1 MVQLYVRIQKKCK
14 VEASQDLDHEDEVK
28 RVSIMLKSVPARAPK
43 YTDYINPLLD
53 TLKKLGGSARPSEV
67 CPAIAKDL
75 LLSDSVLEERLTNG
89 VSRFENQVH
98 WARFYL
104 VKAGYIDSSMR
115 GVWSLAEKGRT
126 ATRLSETVIRE
137 LVRHVQETTA
147 RPGAV
152 LTTATPAVATAI
164 EIEELTLPGLPDATY
179 REQLLATM
187 KSLPPGGFERL
198 CQRLLRESG
207 FEEVVV
213 TGRSGDGG
221 IDGHGVLELNHFVS
235 FRVYFQCKRYEGSVG
250 PGTVRDFRGAMMG
263 RADKGLILTTG
274 TFTTEAKREAVR
286 DGVPPIELVDGER
299 LLEMFE
305 KLELG
310 LKPRT
315 TYDLD
320 PEFFKPFKA

>member
-1 MVQLYVRIQKKCK
+1 MSK
-14 VEASQDLDHEDEVK
+14 EPS
-28 RVSIMLKSVPARAPK
+28 ARPPQ
-43 YTDYINPLLD
+43 YTDYINPVLEI
-53 TLKKLGGSARPSEV
+53 LKKLGGSARPSEV

-75 LLSDSVLEERLTNG
+75 SLPDPILEERLTNG

-104 VKAGYIDSSMR
+104 VKDGYIDSSRR
-115 GVWSLAEKGRT
+115 GVWSLTEKGRT
-126 ATRLSETVIRE
+126 AARLSEGEIRGM
-137 LVRHVQETTA
+137 VRRVQETTA
-147 RPGAV
+147 RPQAV
-152 LTTATPAVATAI
+152 EPSAAPAGGVTAI
-164 EIEELTLPGLPDATY
+164 PIEELTLPEMPDATY

-198 CQRLLRESG
+198 CQRLLRESD

-221 IDGHGVLELNHFVS
+221 LDGHGVLQINPFVS
-235 FRVYFQCKRYEGSVG
+235 FRVYFQCKRYDGSVG
-250 PGTVRDFRGAMMG
+250 AGAVRDFRGAMMG
-263 RADKGLILTTG
+263 RADKGLILSTG
-274 TFTTEAKREAVR
+274 TFSPDAKREAIR

-299 LLEMFE
+299 LIEMFE

-320 PEFFKPFKA
+320 PEFFRPFQT

>member
-1 MVQLYVRIQKKCK
+1 MVKESSVR
-14 VEASQDLDHEDEVK
+14 
-28 RVSIMLKSVPARAPK
+28 PPK
-43 YTDYINPLLD
+43 YSDYINPVLD
-53 TLKKLGGSARPSEV
+53 TLKRLGGSARPSEV

-75 LLSDSVLEERLTNG
+75 SLPDSILEERLANG

-104 VKAGYIDSSMR
+104 VKAGYIDSSRR
-115 GVWSLAEKGRT
+115 GVWSLTEKGR
-126 ATRLSETVIRE
+126 AASRLSEADIRDM
-137 LVRHVQETTA
+137 VRHVQETTA
-147 RPGAV
+147 RPESSVV
-152 LTTATPAVATAI
+152 LPLAPATGTSALEP
-164 EIEELTLPGLPDATY
+164 EELPVPGLPDGTY

-187 KSLPPGGFERL
+187 KSLSPGGFERL

-213 TGRSGDGG
+213 TGRAGDGG
-221 IDGHGVLELNHFVS
+221 IDGHGVLELNPFVS
-235 FRVYFQCKRYEGSVG
+235 FRVFFQCKRYEGSVG
-250 PGTVRDFRGAMMG
+250 PGIVRDFRGAMMG

-274 TFTTEAKREAVR
+274 TFSTEARREAVR
-286 DGVPPIELVDGER
+286 DGVPPIEVVDGER

-320 PEFFKPFKA
+320 PDFFKPFRD

>member
-1 MVQLYVRIQKKCK
+1 MTK
-14 VEASQDLDHEDEVK
+14 EPASRPPQ
-28 RVSIMLKSVPARAPK
+28 
-43 YTDYINPLLD
+43 YTDYINPVLES
-53 TLKKLGGSARPSEV
+53 LKKLGGSARPSEV

-75 LLSDSVLEERLTNG
+75 ALLDSILEERLTNG

-104 VKAGYIDSSMR
+104 VKDGYIDSSRR
-115 GVWSLAEKGRT
+115 GVWSLTEKGRT
-126 ATRLSETVIRE
+126 AARLSEGEIRE
-137 LVRHVQETTA
+137 MVRRVQETTA
-147 RPGAV
+147 RPVAVEPPPNPAGGA
-152 LTTATPAVATAI
+152 PAIAI
-164 EIEELTLPGLPDATY
+164 EERMLPGMPDATY
-179 REQLLATM
+179 REQLLDTM
-187 KSLPPGGFERL
+187 KDLSPGGFERL

-221 IDGHGVLELNHFVS
+221 MDGHGVLEINPFVS
-235 FRVYFQCKRYEGSVG
+235 FRVYFQCKRYNGSVG
-250 PGTVRDFRGAMMG
+250 SSAVRDFRGAMMG

-274 TFTTEAKREAVR
+274 TFTADAKREAVR

-299 LLEMFE
+299 LIGMFE
-305 KLELG
+305 ELELG

-320 PEFFKPFKA
+320 LEFFKPFKE

>member
-1 MVQLYVRIQKKCK
+1 M
-14 VEASQDLDHEDEVK
+14 
-28 RVSIMLKSVPARAPK
+28 PPPK

-53 TLKKLGGSARPSEV
+53 ILKRLGGSARPSEV

-75 LLSDSVLEERLTNG
+75 SLPDSILEERLTNG

-104 VKAGYIDSSMR
+104 VKAGYIDSSRR
-115 GVWSLAEKGRT
+115 GVWSLTEKART
-126 ATRLSETVIRE
+126 AAWLSESDIRDM
-137 LVRHVQETTA
+137 VRHVQETTA
-147 RPGAV
+147 RPETVVSPIAPGVGTRA
-152 LTTATPAVATAI
+152 L
-164 EIEELTLPGLPDATY
+164 EIEELTLPGLPDASY

-187 KSLPPGGFERL
+187 KSLSPGGFERL

-213 TGRSGDGG
+213 TGRSGDDG
-221 IDGHGVLELNHFVS
+221 IDGHGVLEINPFVS

-250 PGTVRDFRGAMMG
+250 PGIVRDFRGAMMG

-274 TFTTEAKREAVR
+274 TFSTEARREAVR
-286 DGVPPIELVDGER
+286 DGVPPIELVDAER

-320 PEFFKPFKA
+320 PEFFKPFQA

>member
-1 MVQLYVRIQKKCK
+1 MTKGSSTR
-14 VEASQDLDHEDEVK
+14 
-28 RVSIMLKSVPARAPK
+28 PPK

-53 TLKKLGGSARPSEV
+53 MLKRLGGSARPSEV

-75 LLSDSVLEERLTNG
+75 SLPDSILEERLTNG

-104 VKAGYIDSSMR
+104 VKAGYIASSRR
-115 GVWSLAEKGRT
+115 GVWSLTEKGRT
-126 ATRLSETVIRE
+126 AAGLSESDIRDM
-137 LVRHVQETTA
+137 VRHVQETTA
-147 RPGAV
+147 RPETVIPPIAPVVGTGG
-152 LTTATPAVATAI
+152 LG
-164 EIEELTLPGLPDATY
+164 IEELTLPGLPDATY

-187 KSLPPGGFERL
+187 KSLSPGGFERL

-221 IDGHGVLELNHFVS
+221 IDGHGVLELNPFVS
-235 FRVYFQCKRYEGSVG
+235 FRVYFQCKRYDGSVG
-250 PGTVRDFRGAMMG
+250 PGIVRDFRGAMMG

-274 TFTTEAKREAVR
+274 TFSTEARREAVR

-320 PEFFKPFKA
+320 PEFFRPFKD